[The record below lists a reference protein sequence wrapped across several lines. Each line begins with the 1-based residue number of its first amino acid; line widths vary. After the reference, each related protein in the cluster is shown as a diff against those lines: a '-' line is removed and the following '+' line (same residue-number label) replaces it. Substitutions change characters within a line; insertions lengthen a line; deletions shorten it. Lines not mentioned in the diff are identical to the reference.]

1 MATSEDGSVRLWKW
15 DKDTLQFLDVE
26 SPIAFYCKFKGTD
39 RARCSSFNYTGTRFA
54 VGGDDGFVYIF
65 TTVKSDAGKE
75 QKLYVVMAYIHYSHI
90 YTAGQSQ
97 LPAAAAA
104 TTTTSSQTSMST
116 SQDPNDPQRGG
127 RGRRRIASALFPV
140 KNAIVEEQAVVPIA
154 HLEGHRGSVTDLAY
168 NHQGDRILSG

>member
-1 MATSEDGSVRLWKW
+1 MLVRNK
-15 DKDTLQFLDVE
+15 TNH
-26 SPIAFYCKFKGTD
+26 T
-39 RARCSSFNYTGTRFA
+39 CSWL
-54 VGGDDGFVYIF
+54 IF
-65 TTVKSDAGKE
+65 
-75 QKLYVVMAYIHYSHI
+75 IIHI

-104 TTTTSSQTSMST
+104 TITSSQTSMST